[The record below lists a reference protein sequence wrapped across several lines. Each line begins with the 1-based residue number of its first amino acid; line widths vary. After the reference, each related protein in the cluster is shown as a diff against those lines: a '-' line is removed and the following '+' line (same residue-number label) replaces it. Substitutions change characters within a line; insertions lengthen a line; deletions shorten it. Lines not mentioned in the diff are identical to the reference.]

1 MSFLS
6 EERNA
11 ELFEQQLLKLWRKGY
26 VTSEEYARITEA
38 NQTFIDDLTAEY
50 EQEEAVQQK
59 EVVQEPIKDPEP
71 VKPKKQKKVKTAEQI
86 RERNITWTLI
96 LGVSILLI
104 TGLIVATS
112 QWDQMGP
119 GIKVFS
125 ISFVALFFLALSYG
139 TGRFLKIKQT
149 AFAFLTLGSLLIP
162 IVIVAIGY
170 FELFGPYLS
179 LFGEGRHV
187 LGLLGTLLPL
197 PLYVRHAFVHQ
208 SRFYVWVSFLFTTLS
223 VGFALG
229 SLPISVDAFYFGL
242 MVYNA
247 ALLFLYVR
255 YKNKYQLFMKE
266 VPLYAQVNLILS
278 TLLMLFF
285 FESEVFYSFNL
296 LLTASIYMAMVF
308 VSKTKEYQFV
318 FSVMIVYAVYQLVE
332 HSPLQ
337 SVDVTIYAMV
347 GFLYLGLAYAF
358 KNHTFIEKVFKYTSG
373 VVSLCAFIY
382 ITYES
387 LLLRGEVDSWILFA
401 AYLIITANYLFL
413 SNLTKH
419 LVFSY
424 MTPLFF
430 FVTLWQLWELTEI
443 GPLVL
448 FLFFGAVAVFLYVGL
463 WMKRRFLLPVQ
474 TSTFITSIVVQIGCL
489 AYVLNEMLLGY
500 GALQL
505 FTISVLAYFVKK
517 KTEKPDIVTPAIWIH
532 PVALSLSAVLFYEPL
547 INWIGRF
554 AFPLHLAVSAMILLS
569 IHLGWKQLKEQE
581 LSKASFYIG
590 QITYI
595 FAMLSF
601 FYSPVSEA
609 FVRPLVLLVG
619 IGVMLWFVLYD
630 RQSVLWLFVSVTT
643 LASYLSLMDLFAV
656 TSFNSFVMYVLF
668 APLLL
673 IGIGEV
679 GQRKW
684 AGMRPYF
691 YWLGHVIQPLIIGL
705 ISLNQTSAEP
715 LHPILLVLPLAVY
728 VYSSLGGKREWEIK
742 LMLYAALSV
751 GFLMI
756 VTIVDYYGLWGMVP
770 EVYAFIVTSVLFTG
784 LWMAVPNIW
793 KQRIEWYI
801 VPFSII
807 GLFLIINQAEPL
819 LAQELGL
826 VFGYVI
832 LILFF
837 IHRRKW
843 SIVAFAP
850 LLLTIDAW
858 EKVTVG
864 WNDDITVLL
873 LVGCVSALLAA
884 GRKFHR
890 YLVAPKYEV
899 DAYSWTALVYISY
912 IFTVTM
918 MDSNVWIRIIPVLL
932 TALWLFV
939 NAKKWNGRYV
949 EQAFYTVSM
958 LSLYVAYL
966 MVVDDLRHLIP
977 NVIQAELESLP
988 ILIVLFFL
996 RKDTWKNY
1004 AKIMNHVRLA
1014 LLLLIA
1020 GYLVVDAI
1028 QSHTIWDAWIIGG
1041 LSLLSMIAGLQLR
1054 IKSYFFVG
1062 MGVLIFNVMYQTRPY
1077 WGNVPW
1083 WVYLLIA
1090 GLALIGIASY
1100 NEWQK
1105 QQSDS
1110 DQPVERKLKRLWLSL
1125 KNWN

>member
-1 MSFLS
+1 M
-6 EERNA
+6 
-11 ELFEQQLLKLWRKGY
+11 LKLWRKGY
-26 VTSEEYARITEA
+26 VTSEEYARIKEA
-38 NQTFIDDLTAEY
+38 NQTFINDLLAEY
-50 EQEEAVQQK
+50 EQEEMVQQ
-59 EVVQEPIKDPEP
+59 EAVVEEPVQDPEP

-119 GIKVFS
+119 GVKVFS
-125 ISFVALFFLALSYG
+125 ISFVSLFFLALSYG

-179 LFGEGRHV
+179 LFGEGRHL

-208 SRFYVWVSFLFTTLS
+208 SRFYVWVSFLFASLT

-229 SLPISVDAFYFGL
+229 SLPLTMDAFYFGI

-247 ALLFLYVR
+247 ALLLVYVR
-255 YKNKYQLFMKE
+255 YQNHLPLFMKE

-332 HSPLQ
+332 HSPLH
-337 SVDVTIYAMV
+337 SVDGTIYAMI
-347 GFLYLGLAYAF
+347 GFLYLGFAYAF

-373 VVSLCAFIY
+373 VVSLCAFLY
-382 ITYES
+382 ISYES
-387 LLLRGEVDSWILFA
+387 LLLRGEVDSWVLFA
-401 AYLIITANYLFL
+401 AYLIITANYLLL
-413 SNLTKH
+413 SNLTKN

-448 FLFFGAVAVFLYVGL
+448 FLFFGAAAVFLYVGL
-463 WMKRRFLLPVQ
+463 WTKHRFLMPVQ
-474 TSTFITSIVVQIGCL
+474 ASTFAVAIFVQIGCL
-489 AYVLNEMLLGY
+489 TYVLNEMLLGY

-505 FTISVLAYFVKK
+505 FTISILAFFVKK
-517 KTEKPDIVTPAIWIH
+517 KTEKPDIFMPAIWIH
-532 PVALSLSAVLFYEPL
+532 PIALSLSAVLFYESL
-547 INWIGRF
+547 ISWIGRF
-554 AFPLHLAVSAMILLS
+554 AFPLHLAVSAIILLG
-569 IHLGWKQLKEQE
+569 IHLAWRQLKEQE

-601 FYSPVSEA
+601 FYSPVGES
-609 FVRPLVLLVG
+609 FVRPLVFLVG
-619 IGVMLWFVLYD
+619 IGIMLWFVLYD
-630 RQSVLWLFVSVTT
+630 KQSFLWLFVSVTT
-643 LASYLSLMDLFAV
+643 LAFYLSLIDVLAI
-656 TSFNSFVMYVLF
+656 TSFNAFVNYVLF
-668 APLLL
+668 VPLLL
-673 IGIGEV
+673 IGAGEF

-684 AGMRPYF
+684 ADMKPYF
-691 YWLGHVIQPLIIGL
+691 YWLGHIIQPLVIGV
-705 ISLNQTSAEP
+705 IWLNQTSSEP
-715 LHPILLVLPLAVY
+715 IHPFLLVVPLSVY
-728 VYSSLGGKREWEIK
+728 VYSALGSRREWEIK
-742 LMLYAALSV
+742 LMLYASLSV

-756 VTIVDYYGLWGMVP
+756 VTIADYYAVWGLVP
-770 EVYAFIVTSVLFTG
+770 EVYAFLAMSVLTAG
-784 LWMAVPNIW
+784 LWVAVPHSW
-793 KQRIEWYI
+793 KKRIEWYI
-801 VPFSII
+801 VPLSII
-807 GLFLIINQAEPL
+807 GLFMIINQAAPL
-819 LAQELGL
+819 LVKELGL
-826 VFGYVI
+826 IFGYVI

-858 EKVTVG
+858 EQMTLRL
-864 WNDDITVLL
+864 NSDIKILL
-873 LVGCVSALLAA
+873 LVGCVFGLLAA
-884 GRKFHR
+884 GRKFYR

-899 DAYSWTALVYISY
+899 DAYSWTAVVYIGY
-912 IFTVTM
+912 IFTLTI
-918 MDSNVWIRIIPVLL
+918 MDSNVWVRIIPVLL
-932 TALWLFV
+932 TAMWLFV
-939 NAKKWNGRYV
+939 NAKKWNGKYV
-949 EQAFYTVSM
+949 DQAFYTLSI

-966 MVVDDLRHLIP
+966 MVIDDKHRLIP
-977 NVIQAELESLP
+977 DIIQAELQSIP
-988 ILIVLFFL
+988 ILVVLFFL
-996 RKDTWKNY
+996 KRNTWKNN
-1004 AKIMNHVRLA
+1004 KNVMNHVRMA

-1041 LSLLSMIAGLQLR
+1041 LSLSSMIAGLQLR

-1110 DQPVERKLKRLWLSL
+1110 DKPVERKLKRLWLSF
-1125 KNWN
+1125 KKWN